1 MELLELVALLV
12 GTVLV
17 TVITALARRGRQTP
31 TEVNWFGAQR
41 GGRYAYDDKSDRTDA
56 RPFDRVL

>member
-17 TVITALARRGRQTP
+17 TVITALARRRRRTP
-31 TEVNWFGAQR
+31 TEVNWYGAQR
-41 GGRYAYDDKSDRTDA
+41 GARYAYDDKSDRTDA
-56 RPFDRVL
+56 RPFDRVV

>member
-17 TVITALARRGRQTP
+17 TVITALARRRRRTP
-31 TEVNWFGAQR
+31 TEVNWYGAQR
-41 GGRYAYDDKSDRTDA
+41 GSRYEYDDKSDRTDA

>member
-17 TVITALARRGRQTP
+17 TVITALARRGPRTP
-31 TEVNWFGAQR
+31 TEVNWYGAQR
-41 GGRYAYDDKSDRTDA
+41 GGRYAYDDTSDRTDA